1 DAFKRAVGTDA
12 GKSAAA
18 LEEIAQLA
26 VDGGTDTHFLIDS
39 ALDGLQAHAR
49 ATRPTLRELDQVHDL
64 RSAGGSRT
72 AQRSHTGPTKNLWG
86 VECPLFE
93 QLTQA
98 ADVPPEKY
106 TDTSL
111 ATFQVNVSKLVAGL
125 FGRDSGPVIAL
136 GDPGCGKTR
145 VPEWLATELG
155 YPYGRF
161 QALPDADRN
170 DFLGTWRL
178 KTGGP
183 AFDKHEFIRLWQE
196 GGIILID
203 EFNHFDED
211 MQRFIAEFV
220 RNYHKEGFELTIG
233 NERVKVQRNPQ
244 TRIVFTGNFDSP
256 ECNDIEDELASHCN
270 IAWFAPMTGEDLT
283 TLLQNWLP
291 TYDPELVSLAG
302 TFHADVVAKSINRE
316 LRGNHSLSIR
326 NVEKLKERVTLYT
339 DQDPNFAIA
348 RAVREVYLDHVDHP
362 DDRAKLEEA
371 FEAVF
376 QIAPNDTIPDDSF
389 YTLEVGDSAIRFGDV
404 TFPVGPGGA
413 KSIEGMTL
421 DVGGIEDWPILA
433 DLDLKKAVYAILKA
447 WSVNETPHLVGPDE
461 SDKNIAIRV
470 AAEMTG
476 WTPVEKGFNS
486 QTQ

>member
-1 DAFKRAVGTDA
+1 
-12 GKSAAA
+12 
-18 LEEIAQLA
+18 
-26 VDGGTDTHFLIDS
+26 
-39 ALDGLQAHAR
+39 
-49 ATRPTLRELDQVHDL
+49 
-64 RSAGGSRT
+64 
-72 AQRSHTGPTKNLWG
+72 
-86 VECPLFE
+86 
-93 QLTQA
+93 
-98 ADVPPEKY
+98 
-106 TDTSL
+106 
-111 ATFQVNVSKLVAGL
+111 
-125 FGRDSGPVIAL
+125 
-136 GDPGCGKTR
+136 
-145 VPEWLATELG
+145 
-155 YPYGRF
+155 
-161 QALPDADRN
+161 
-170 DFLGTWRL
+170 
-178 KTGGP
+178 
-183 AFDKHEFIRLWQE
+183 
-196 GGIILID
+196 
-203 EFNHFDED
+203 
-211 MQRFIAEFV
+211 

-389 YTLEVGDSAIRFGDV
+389 YTFEVGDSAIRFGDV

-486 QTQ
+486 QTQLPELLSTTTLRVDPSTGQNVTADVDGSITARVRSEAGAECILLMRNFDDALPSLQGGLHEVFERDRAFRLPSGEMVNMSPQFHAATTSKVAPGDAHKLTSAMDNRLSTYRMAPVSEEKAVARLEHAASSWLKGDLGASVARGIAR